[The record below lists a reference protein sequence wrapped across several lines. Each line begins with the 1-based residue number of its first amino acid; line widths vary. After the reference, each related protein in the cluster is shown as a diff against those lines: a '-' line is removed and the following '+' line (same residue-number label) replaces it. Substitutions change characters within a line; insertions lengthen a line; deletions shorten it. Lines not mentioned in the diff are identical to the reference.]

1 MSSEEILPGDIVAV
15 NHGGVKREGLVVG
28 SSVDYA
34 GRQMIEVQLDPTEP
48 TFQAWYPTVTRVKRT
63 ISYTRP
69 TLPQRRSVE
78 RYIYW

>member
-15 NHGGVKREGLVVG
+15 HHGGIKKEGIVVG
-28 SSVDYA
+28 SSYDYA
-34 GRQMIEVQLDPTEP
+34 GRQMVEVQLDGEAPVP
-48 TFQAWYPTVTRVKRT
+48 YWYPSVTRVKRT

-69 TLPQRRSVE
+69 TLPQQRRSVE